1 MTDQTNDQHQE
12 QQQPDWVTNP
22 DLFDPE
28 RAKRLILNLRADV
41 DKMRAERDAAE
52 AHYEQLTTLDEQR
65 AEDQRRL
72 DEQRAEILRLK
83 IRNDAISRGV
93 PDPDLIPTF
102 IDSDLWAVD
111 SNAAF
116 QQLRESKPSLFNAKP
131 FRGLAFG

>member
-1 MTDQTNDQHQE
+1 MTDQTNDQE

-28 RAKRLILNLRADV
+28 RAKRLIVNLRTDV
-41 DKMRAERDAAE
+41 DKVRAERDAAE
-52 AHYEQLTTLDEQR
+52 ARYEQLKTLDEQR
-65 AEDQRRL
+65 AEGQRRL

-102 IDSDLWAVD
+102 IDRDLWALD
-111 SNAAF
+111 SSAAF
-116 QQLRESKPSLFNAKP
+116 EQLRESKPALFNAKP
-131 FRGLAFG
+131 YRGLAFG